1 METQSKAEYR
11 YETTG
16 RGGKALRAY
25 ARLTVG
31 WDPQYWYRNGRQTDE
46 GRWARSNRV
55 RIFWSEK
62 YGGDLTQED
71 IVGEQPDI
79 TIRGEDPESDKAWDA
94 YNRWEKKVA
103 KEALVGVLS
112 KAVGRK
118 VLPNEVKYSRKAGCS
133 LCACSPGFITAP
145 ELGRELVR
153 ATGGAVS
160 VGRCDLS
167 ISFWAV

>member
-1 METQSKAEYR
+1 METQSKARHR

-16 RGGKALRAY
+16 RGGKALEAY
-25 ARLTVG
+25 AELTIG
-31 WDPQYWYRNGRQTDE
+31 WDPTQWTRRGLTTDE
-46 GRWARSNRV
+46 GRWSRSNRV
-55 RIFWSEK
+55 RIFWSEE
-62 YGGDLTQED
+62 YAGDLTQED

-133 LCACSPGFITAP
+133 CPCSPGFVTAP

-153 ATGGAVS
+153 ATDGAS
-160 VGRCDLS
+160 WVGRCDLS
-167 ISFWAV
+167 ITWYAV